1 MLEREEAEEITI
13 LMRMAQEIDFS
24 RPDPWREKLNFRA
37 KAAIRRGLLDEEMYQ
52 TLVDYISMRLTLR
65 REDRER
71 VKRHEAHYWAAVGLD
86 SRNASTSD

>member
-13 LMRMAQEIDFS
+13 LMRMAQEIDFT
-24 RPDPWREKLNFRA
+24 RPDPVAGELNLRA

-65 REDRER
+65 ADDRER
-71 VKRHEAHYWAAVGLD
+71 VKRHKELC
-86 SRNASTSD
+86 RSDNTANSD

>member
-24 RPDPWREKLNFRA
+24 KPDPVAGELNFRA

-52 TLVDYISMRLTLR
+52 TLVDYISMRLSLR

-71 VKRHEAHYWAAVGLD
+71 VKRHKANYSQDTPRDVEQQG
-86 SRNASTSD
+86 